1 VTELQP
7 VLLSGGSGTRLWP
20 LSREA
25 YPKQFLA
32 LAGEETMLQ
41 ATWSRVAPLSGAPP
55 IVVAGEDH
63 RFLVAEQLRQA
74 GAPAPAIVLEPVGR
88 NTAPA
93 IAAAALQA
101 SRDGA
106 DPLLLV
112 LPSDHVVRDAEA
124 FRAAVLAAMPAARSG
139 GPGGRGALVTFGIV
153 PTAPETG
160 FGYIQAEAGQAEAG
174 QAEAGQAEAG
184 QAEAGQAEA
193 GQAEASHAEA
203 GDGVRKVL
211 RFVEKPDAATAQRYL
226 DEGGYCWNSGMFLFR
241 ASRYLAELERF
252 RPDILA
258 GVRAAFAAAR
268 RDGDFIRLDRVAFAA
283 TPPESI
289 DYAVMERT
297 DAAMVLPVDIGWS
310 DVGSWSALWDVAER
324 DAHGNARHGDV
335 IAVDTRNSYAYAR
348 RLVAL
353 VGVDDVVV
361 VETDDAVLVAHKDK
375 VQQVKEVVAQ
385 LKAGQRSQ
393 AALHREVHRPWGS
406 YDSVDAGPRFQ
417 VKRIRVK
424 PGAQLS
430 LQSHTQR
437 AEHWIVVSGTARVT
451 RDDEVFELHANQST
465 YIPIGAKH
473 RLENPGDEV
482 LELIEVQSGD
492 YLGEDD
498 IVRYE
503 DVYGRS

>member
-1 VTELQP
+1 MAGTKLRV

-25 YPKQFLA
+25 YPKQFLPMVDA
-32 LAGEETMLQ
+32 DTMLQ
-41 ATWSRVAPLSGAPP
+41 ATWRRVAGLATDAP
-55 IVVAGEDH
+55 IVVANEDH

-74 GAPAPAIVLEPVGR
+74 EAPAPAILLEPVGR

-101 SRDGA
+101 LADGD

-112 LPSDHVVRDAEA
+112 LPSDHVVGDAEGFRNA
-124 FRAAVLAAMPAARSG
+124 VRAACDAAAA
-139 GPGGRGALVTFGIV
+139 GALVTFGIV
-153 PTAPETG
+153 PGAPETG
-160 FGYIQAEAGQAEAG
+160 FGYIEADTREAATG
-174 QAEAGQAEAG
+174 NGL
-184 QAEAGQAEA
+184 
-193 GQAEASHAEA
+193 
-203 GDGVRKVL
+203 RKVL

-226 DEGGYCWNSGMFLFR
+226 DEGGYYWNSGMFLFR
-241 ASRYLAELERF
+241 ASRYLEELERH
-252 RPDILA
+252 RPDIVA
-258 GVRAAFAAAR
+258 ATRASFAAAA
-268 RDGDFIRLDRVAFAA
+268 RDGDFIRLEREAFAA
-283 TPPESI
+283 SPSDSI
-289 DYAVMERT
+289 DYAVMEKT
-297 DAAMVLPVDIGWS
+297 DAAMVLPVDIGWN

-324 DAHGNARHGDV
+324 DGEGNAHHGDV
-335 IAVDTRNSYAYAR
+335 IAIDSRNSYAYSR

-353 VGVDDVVV
+353 VGVDDLVV
-361 VETDDAVLVAHKDK
+361 VETDDAVLVARKDK
-375 VQQVKEVVAQ
+375 VQQVKDVVAR
-385 LKAGQRSQ
+385 LKADQRSQ

-406 YDSVDAGPRFQ
+406 YDSVDAGDGFQ
-417 VKRIRVK
+417 VKRIKVK

-437 AEHWIVVSGTARVT
+437 AEHWIVVRGTARVT
-451 RDDEVFELHANQST
+451 RNNDVFELHANQST

-473 RLENPGDEV
+473 RLENPGTET
-482 LELIEVQSGD
+482 LELIEVQSGG

>member
-1 VTELQP
+1 MAVPKLQA

-25 YPKQFLA
+25 YPKQFLP
-32 LAGEETMLQ
+32 LVGEDTMLQ
-41 ATWSRVAPLSGAPP
+41 ATWRRVAPVAGAAP

-63 RFLVAEQLRQA
+63 RFLVAEQLRQVGVA
-74 GAPAPAIVLEPVGR
+74 AASILLEPVGR

-101 SRDGA
+101 MTDGG

-124 FRAAVLAAMPAARSG
+124 FRAAVQEASAAAEA
-139 GPGGRGALVTFGIV
+139 GALVTFGTV

-160 FGYIQAEAGQAEAG
+160 FGYIQAQ
-174 QAEAGQAEAG
+174 
-184 QAEAGQAEA
+184 
-193 GQAEASHAEA
+193 A

-211 RFVEKPDAATAQRYL
+211 RFVEKPDAATAQSYL
-226 DEGGYCWNSGMFLFR
+226 DAGGYYWNSGMFLFR
-241 ASRYLAELERF
+241 ASRYLEELARF
-252 RPDILA
+252 RADILDGA
-258 GVRAAFAAAR
+258 RAAFETAR
-268 RDGDFIRLDRVAFAA
+268 RDGDFVRLAADAFAA
-283 TPPESI
+283 TPAESI

-297 DAAMVLPVDIGWS
+297 DAAMVLPVDIGWN

-324 DAHGNARHGDV
+324 DAAGNAHHGDV
-335 IAVDTRNSYAYAR
+335 IAVDSRNSYAWSR

-353 VGVDDVVV
+353 VGVDDIVV
-361 VETDDAVLVAHKDK
+361 VETDDAVLVARKDK
-375 VQQVKEVVAQ
+375 VQQVKDVVAQ
-385 LKAGQRSQ
+385 LKQEQRSQ

-406 YDSVDAGPRFQ
+406 YDSIDTGPRFQ
-417 VKRIRVK
+417 VKRIKVK

-451 RDDEVFELHANQST
+451 RDHDVFELHANQST

-473 RLENPGDEV
+473 RLENPGSEV